1 MASRG
6 VNMLENVVRLDAKPK
21 VTVLP
26 VLSEDFDQFL
36 KKGMDLI
43 APAVLRQSHNVT
55 MQDVED
61 DIRGGGSVMWLV
73 HLEDKLVAAITTVV
87 VKHPQR
93 RNLKIEFVGGKRMRQ
108 WMNEAL
114 SLLRKLALDAGLD
127 AIEADGRKGFEKY
140 VDTSP
145 FRPVYTH
152 YEMELRNGY

>member
-6 VNMLENVVRLDAKPK
+6 VNMLDNVVRLDAKPK
-21 VTVLP
+21 VTILP
-26 VLSEDFDQFL
+26 VLSEDFDQFVGI
-36 KKGMDLI
+36 GMDLI

-61 DIRGGGSVMWLV
+61 DIRGGGSVMWLI
-73 HLEDKLVAAITTVV
+73 HLEDKLVAAMTTVV

-108 WMNEAL
+108 WMGEAL
-114 SLLRKLALDAGLD
+114 SLMKKLALDAGLD

-140 VDTSP
+140 VDASP
-145 FRPVYTH
+145 FQAMYTH
-152 YEMELRNGY
+152 YEMELR